1 MYSNNNWWII
11 ILILILFSCGG
22 CGFPAMNNCGCN
34 CCGSCS
40 GNNCGCNNSG
50 SNSCGCN
57 DCGCSCDCCW
67 DYSRKTLPLCN
78 KWDPKKSFGSHL
90 FCHFLRQVTVIE

>member
-40 GNNCGCNNSG
+40 GNNCGCNNSALTAVVVTTAAAAATAAAI
-50 SNSCGCN
+50 STARLC
-57 DCGCSCDCCW
+57 
-67 DYSRKTLPLCN
+67 RKAAKRTRRYPSGPLCAAAGCY
-78 KWDPKKSFGSHL
+78 K
-90 FCHFLRQVTVIE
+90 

>member
-57 DCGCSCDCCW
+57 NAAAAATAAAISPARLCLFATSGTRRKASGPTCS
-67 DYSRKTLPLCN
+67 
-78 KWDPKKSFGSHL
+78 
-90 FCHFLRQVTVIE
+90 VIFYDK

>member
-40 GNNCGCNNSG
+40 GNNLS
-50 SNSCGCN
+50 
-57 DCGCSCDCCW
+57 
-67 DYSRKTLPLCN
+67 LI
-78 KWDPKKSFGSHL
+78 H
-90 FCHFLRQVTVIE
+90 I